1 MLDYLGAIAL
11 DDAVTAFNWST
22 VDISSI
28 TNTANGLT
36 ATVAPVVVTITGLL
50 VGFKLW
56 KRFTNKI

>member
-1 MLDYLGAIAL
+1 MTDYIFSIAL
-11 DDAVTAFNWST
+11 DDAVTAFNWGS

-28 TNTANGLT
+28 TSTANSLS